1 MLYSQLLY
9 PSKTFDPWVT
19 MYQTNKGKQG
29 VLWISVKEADKK
41 DFDIKQLFLN
51 NVQM

>member
-1 MLYSQLLY
+1 
-9 PSKTFDPWVT
+9 
-19 MYQTNKGKQG
+19 MYQINKGKQG
-29 VLWISVKEADKK
+29 VLWADKK